1 MRRHAYTGAVPTE
14 RPRVF
19 TDLDL
24 NGTVPARALPGIGE
38 WGPTAVVS
46 TRAKRRARWFAI
58 VAFVV
63 ALGAVVGMGAL
74 VFHLVMG

>member
-1 MRRHAYTGAVPTE
+1 MPSE

-38 WGPTAVVS
+38 WGPTDIVS
-46 TRAKRRARWFAI
+46 TRAKRRARWL
-58 VAFVV
+58 VVV
-63 ALGAVVGMGAL
+63 AVLVAAGAVIGMGAL